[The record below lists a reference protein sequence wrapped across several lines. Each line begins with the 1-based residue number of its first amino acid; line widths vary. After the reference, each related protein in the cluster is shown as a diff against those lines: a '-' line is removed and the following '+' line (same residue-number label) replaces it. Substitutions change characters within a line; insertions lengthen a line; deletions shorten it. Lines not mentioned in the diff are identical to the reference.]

1 MFGRVGDDSLVN
13 GDSESVAD
21 NVKMDGGSGNDYMVS
36 RGNKVTMLG
45 GVNVLFKYAS
55 GDGNDTI
62 VGFNSTSTLQIGNGT
77 GTYSMNETGDD
88 VIVKVGNGSVTLNG
102 AASLYSVNIRGT
114 RKYTSSTTLTLTN
127 SSKSSVALGSAVE
140 TADASTRTKNTKITG
155 NALANTI
162 QGGSKKDTLYGGY
175 GDGKDTIV
183 GFDNND
189 TLTLD
194 GLDFTASYK
203 NKAVTLKFDDGGSI
217 MLKSFTATTF
227 HIDDDV
233 YRISGSKLKKQ

>member
-1 MFGRVGDDSLVN
+1 MARVKILLKITATEFLWTGNNDYLFNAGSNVKMFGRVGDDSLVN

-162 QGGSKKDTLYGGY
+162 QGGSKK
-175 GDGKDTIV
+175 IR
-183 GFDNND
+183 
-189 TLTLD
+189 
-194 GLDFTASYK
+194 FTA
-203 NKAVTLKFDDGGSI
+203 A
-217 MLKSFTATTF
+217 TATAKIQSSAST
-227 HIDDDV
+227 ITI
-233 YRISGSKLKKQ
+233 R